1 MRNALGR
8 ELPDYVEGFGDLCAY
23 GQLNAASLPDNTALP
38 IPSADNSRNKLV
50 PDLRTALRICGVRDG
65 ATLSFHHHLRNG
77 DQVMNMVLQEAARMG
92 LRDLRIA
99 PSSIFPVHEPLVR
112 LIEAGVVRTIHT
124 GYVSGPVADA
134 ITHGLL
140 AGPAILQTHGGRA
153 RAIEVGEL
161 PIDVAFIAAPTAD
174 DYGNINGVSGPNA
187 CGTLGY
193 AMVDARFAK
202 RVVAVTD
209 NLVSYPAC
217 PVDITQEWVDLVI
230 KVESI
235 GEASRIVSG
244 TTRITDDFVGLS
256 IAATAARVIEAAG
269 FIRNGFSFQ
278 TGAGGISLAV
288 AGFVKN
294 AMQRK
299 QVIGSFASGGVTAQI
314 VEMLEQGLFQTV
326 FDVQCFDL
334 RAVESYRANRAHQAM
349 SASMYASPAQRG
361 AVVNRLDAMILGAA
375 EVDMQFNVNVTTTA
389 DGRLIGGSGGHSD
402 TAAGSKLAIVTTR
415 LTAGTHAKIVES
427 VSTVTTPGASIDVV
441 VTEAGV
447 AVNPLRVEL
456 ADRLR
461 VAGIALVPIA
471 RLHDLAREASV
482 ARQIL
487 KPRDAS
493 TRVVALQQYRDG
505 SIIDVIRATR

>member
-1 MRNALGR
+1 MWNALGR
-8 ELPDYVEGFGDLCAY
+8 ELPDYVEGFGDLCPY
-23 GQLNAASLPDNTALP
+23 GHPNVASLPDNTALP
-38 IPSADNSRNKLV
+38 TPSADNGCNKLV

-77 DQVMNMVLQEAARMG
+77 DHVMNMVLQEAACMG

-112 LIEAGVVRTIHT
+112 LIEAGVVRTIYT

-140 AGPAILQTHGGRA
+140 AGPAIFQTHGGRA
-153 RAIEVGEL
+153 RAVEAGEL
-161 PIDVAFIAAPTAD
+161 PIDVAFVAAPTSD

-209 NLVSYPAC
+209 NLVGYPAC
-217 PVDITQEWVDLVI
+217 PVDISQEWVDLVV

-244 TTRITDDFVGLS
+244 TTRITDDFVGLA
-256 IAATAARVIEAAG
+256 IAATAAKVIEAAG
-269 FIRNGFSFQ
+269 YIRNGFSFQ

-288 AGFVKN
+288 AGFVKD

-299 QVIGSFASGGVTAQI
+299 RVVGSFASGGVTAQI

-334 RAVESYRANRAHQAM
+334 RAVESYRVNPAHQAM
-349 SASMYASPAQRG
+349 SASMYASPARRG
-361 AVVNRLDAMILGAA
+361 AVVDRLDAMILGAA
-375 EVDMQFNVNVTTTA
+375 EVDMQFNVNVTTTV

-415 LTAGTHAKIVES
+415 LTAGTNAKIVES
-427 VSTVTTPGASIDVV
+427 VSTVTTPGTSIDVV

-447 AVNPLRVEL
+447 AVNPLRTEL
-456 ADRLR
+456 ADQLR
-461 VAGIALVPIA
+461 AGGITVVPIA
-471 RLHDLAREASV
+471 RLYDLAREASA

-487 KPRDAS
+487 KPRDSSA
-493 TRVVALQQYRDG
+493 RVIALQQYRDG